1 MKTKTVGKQRTDERC
16 IDSDR
21 EVNLNGQARDTL
33 LVGDAP
39 YAMLRV
45 SIFMSTAA
53 YMVGTHHGGK
63 FSGRLPLRV
72 PNLGTCVF
80 SVGKG
85 NNYKHPRREIIA
97 TQSRRAGIFFTRGR
111 RRREARRQI
120 SALAAG
126 HLPIAIARCPEE
138 VRGEY
143 RPSLR
148 SGKAQKPTPPRQQ
161 RPHGIVIDL
170 NGPCSSGHPL
180 LIPAPASACAASQN
194 FPSCP
199 R

>member
-1 MKTKTVGKQRTDERC
+1 MITVVKIYLIQMKTKTVGKQRTDERC

-97 TQSRRAGIFFTRGR
+97 TQSRRAGIFFTRGT
-111 RRREARRQI
+111 
-120 SALAAG
+120 SAAG
-126 HLPIAIARCPEE
+126 GAATNLCPSGWSPAHSHRSLPG
-138 VRGEY
+138 RGQ
-143 RPSLR
+143 R
-148 SGKAQKPTPPRQQ
+148 GVPPIPPFRE
-161 RPHGIVIDL
+161 
-170 NGPCSSGHPL
+170 GPQTDTAASA
-180 LIPAPASACAASQN
+180 APARDRHR
-194 FPSCP
+194 P
-199 R
+199 